1 MSREIVINFFSFI
14 KKILFSEFADKFKP
28 GSLKNVVDLMFRV
41 FEKTAH
47 NFDFITDA
55 YLNAYEGMIQKEL
68 KLIDIANDDSV
79 LIIGCGSLPSTSIV
93 IAKKTNAKNVSV
105 DIDKSAVKA
114 AIKIIKKMNLSDKVK
129 VKLVKDINYQ
139 IDNFDLI
146 FILYGV
152 KKQKKIFRY
161 IFENAK
167 SDVKII
173 IRSYSDDFKNVF
185 DFKNFKVLDHFIIA
199 KKVRSDVFGPVFSF
213 LLEKK

>member
-1 MSREIVINFFSFI
+1 MSSKIVINFFSFI
-14 KKILFSEFADKFKP
+14 KKILFSEFPDKFKP

-47 NFDFITDA
+47 NFDFITNA
-55 YLNAYEGMIQKEL
+55 YLNAYEVMIEKEL
-68 KLIDIANDDSV
+68 KLTEVSKDDSV

-93 IAKKTNAKNVSV
+93 IAEKTNAKNVSM
-105 DIDKSAVKA
+105 DIDKSAVEA
-114 AIKIIKKMNLSDKVK
+114 ARKILKKMNLLDKVK
-129 VKLVKDINYQ
+129 VRLVEDINYP
-139 IDNFDLI
+139 IDDFDLI

-152 KKQKKIFRY
+152 KKQEKIFRH

-167 SDVKII
+167 SDVKVI

-185 DFKNFKVLDHFIIA
+185 DFKNFKVLDHFIIV